1 MGNQQNIKDDMKVF
15 TLSANEP
22 LAQEIADHLGV
33 ELGKCKVNR
42 FSDQEVQ
49 VDVLE
54 SVRGK
59 DIFVVQPTSEPVNA
73 HLMELLI
80 MIDALR
86 RASARRINLVIPYYG
101 YARQDRKSRP
111 REPIT
116 AKLVANLLE
125 TAGADRVVSIDL
137 HAAQIQ
143 GFFDIPIDHLTSVPL
158 ITKYFED
165 EKHDLN
171 YEEEVV
177 IVSPDHGGVTRARR
191 MAERLGSPIA
201 IIDKRRPRANV
212 AEVMSIVGDIKG
224 KTAIVIDDII
234 DTGGTIK
241 LAADKLIEE
250 GATEVYVCCSH
261 PVLSG
266 KAIENLQESQ
276 IKEVI
281 VTNSIKLPEEK
292 QIDKIKQLSVGE
304 LLAEAI
310 TRIHEERSV
319 SRLFD

>member
-1 MGNQQNIKDDMKVF
+1 MENQQNIKDDMKVF

-86 RASARRINLVIPYYG
+86 RASARRINLVVPYYG

>member
-1 MGNQQNIKDDMKVF
+1 M
-15 TLSANEP
+15 A
-22 LAQEIADHLGV
+22 
-33 ELGKCKVNR
+33 
-42 FSDQEVQ
+42 
-49 VDVLE
+49 
-54 SVRGK
+54 
-59 DIFVVQPTSEPVNA
+59 
-73 HLMELLI
+73 LLI
-80 MIDALR
+80 MVDALK

-165 EKHDLN
+165 EKNDLN

-241 LAADKLIEE
+241 IAADKLIEE
-250 GATEVYVCCSH
+250 GAKEVYVCCSH

-266 KAIENLQESQ
+266 KAIQNLSESQ

-281 VTNSIKLPEEK
+281 VTNSIQLPEEK

>member
-281 VTNSIKLPEEK
+281 VTNSIKLPVEK